1 MDFLLGN
8 YSHIYLSITFFGAGW
23 MPWKLPG
30 ERMLSIRKLKQ
41 TTPDRVCWT
50 PTVLER
56 ENCPGWHPRNI
67 KITEFHLL
75 FLVSLWSWIIEKV
88 VPRQKPGGCA
98 GQFPSTIQRNKACF
112 MADMYAHISC
122 FPPKTPHKGST
133 SGDQSSFS
141 IDTGKVCTKKKW
153 SMALASVV

>member
-1 MDFLLGN
+1 MYHPLVGPLLKGKED
-8 YSHIYLSITFFGAGW
+8 GC

-30 ERMLSIRKLKQ
+30 ERMLCIREPKQ

-50 PTVLER
+50 PTVLGR

-67 KITEFHLL
+67 KITAFNLL
-75 FLVSLWSWIIEKV
+75 FLASLWSWITEKT

-98 GQFPSTIQRNKACF
+98 RPAPFSHPNEQGLFYG
-112 MADMYAHISC
+112 MYAHIFC
-122 FPPKTPHKGST
+122 FPPRTPHKGST

-141 IDTGKVCTKKKW
+141 IDTGKVCTKSGVCHW
-153 SMALASVV
+153 LQ

>member
-1 MDFLLGN
+1 
-8 YSHIYLSITFFGAGW
+8 

-30 ERMLSIRKLKQ
+30 ERMLCIRKPKQ

-67 KITEFHLL
+67 KITELHLL
-75 FLVSLWSWIIEKV
+75 FLVSLWSWIIEKQFLDKSQEDV
-88 VPRQKPGGCA
+88 Q
-98 GQFPSTIQRNKACF
+98 GQLPLTIQMSKACF
-112 MADMYAHISC
+112 MAHMYAHISC
-122 FPPKTPHKGST
+122 FLPKTPHKGST

-141 IDTGKVCTKKKW
+141 IDTGKACTKKKW
-153 SMALASVV
+153 SMSLASVLSFKAVINHNPILR